1 MSRAT
6 EYKPLTAIWEVTM
19 GCNMRCGHCGSSC
32 EERLPDELTTDEAL
46 SLIDQVADLGL
57 KWITL
62 SGGEPLIR
70 EDLPE
75 LVQKFASRSVAVNII
90 TNGWLIDSKMAQ
102 QLKNS
107 GVSTV
112 AISIDGTEKT
122 HDSIRKNGSFMRI
135 CEAATHLKNA
145 GVTIGA
151 VTTVSNNNINSLSE
165 LHNMLSTM
173 GVASW
178 QLQLG
183 QPMGN
188 FKKRPEWVITPEQV
202 PRIID
207 FCYEASFDGTIRIFT
222 ADCIGYYTKKEMMVR
237 QISGGSASIWNG
249 CNAGI
254 RSFGILHNGDILGCT
269 SIREKSFVEGNI
281 RNQPLSHIWS
291 NPENFAW
298 RRKMSKEH
306 LEGDCAI
313 CTYGSKCLG
322 GCPNTRLTM
331 NGDIH
336 SENRYCIYNLSLK
349 RMRNYLQSENDIQ
362 WLIAQSKQSVDNN
375 DFQTAAFLMKRVLSI
390 EPENKKALAIAGFVE
405 FMCGNYTL
413 CESANRKA
421 LELDPSDTY
430 AMKGLGLALH
440 KLGDSVRGLEYL
452 EQAAK
457 LTNYTDKDI
466 MNDLAFVWKEL
477 GQVDLELPAG

>member
-1 MSRAT
+1 M
-6 EYKPLTAIWEVTM
+6 EYKPLTAIWEITM

-46 SLIDQVADLGL
+46 SLIDQIADLGL
-57 KWITL
+57 RWITL

-70 EDLPE
+70 EDLPQ
-75 LVQKFASRSVAVNII
+75 LVQKLVSRSVAVNII

-102 QLKNS
+102 LLKTS

-112 AISIDGTEKT
+112 AISIDGNEEI
-122 HDSIRKNGSFMRI
+122 HDSIRKKGSFSRI
-135 CEAATHLKNA
+135 CEAAAHLKSA

-151 VTTVSNNNINSLSE
+151 VTTISNNNINALPE
-165 LHNMLSTM
+165 LHSILSSL

-178 QLQLG
+178 QVQLG

-188 FKKRPEWVITPEQV
+188 FKERPEWVISPEQV
-202 PRIID
+202 PGVID
-207 FCYEASFDGTIRIFT
+207 FCYKASLEGALKIFP
-222 ADCIGYYTKKEMMVR
+222 ADCIGYYTEKETMVR
-237 QISGGSASIWNG
+237 QIAGGAATVWNG

-269 SIREKSFVEGNI
+269 SIRERSFVEGSI

-291 NPENFAW
+291 NPEGFPW
-298 RRKMSKEH
+298 RRKISKEQ

-331 NGDIH
+331 NGDIY
-336 SENRYCIYNLSLK
+336 SENRYCAYNMTVKRLK
-349 RMRNYLQSENDIQ
+349 DYIQQEDDVQ
-362 WLIAQSKQSVDNN
+362 WLISQAKQCIGNK
-375 DFQTAAFLMKRVLSI
+375 DFQAAAFFANHALTI
-390 EPENKKALAIAGFVE
+390 EPENKRALAITGFAE
-405 FMCGNYTL
+405 FMCGNYAL
-413 CESANRKA
+413 CENANRKA
-421 LELDPSDTY
+421 LELDSCDTY

-440 KLGDSVRGLEYL
+440 KLGNSQKGLEYI

-457 LTNYTDKDI
+457 MTNYADKDI
-466 MNDLAFVWKEL
+466 LNDLAFVRRE
-477 GQVDLELPAG
+477 AGIAY